1 MSVSNNAV
9 LRNDEP
15 VRRRESASLREYFG
29 EERWRFSWTIRS
41 RWSQIPQIFRHQCAR
56 ESAGD
61 PDADNRLPSGPAVA
75 VECPH
80 GGGVT
85 THNDKTAKCS
95 FAGAACTNALPVE
108 RQAAGASSSLLPTG
122 SGLLTSTLG

>member
-1 MSVSNNAV
+1 VK
-9 LRNDEP
+9 
-15 VRRRESASLREYFG
+15 
-29 EERWRFSWTIRS
+29 
-41 RWSQIPQIFRHQCAR
+41 
-56 ESAGD
+56 SAGD
-61 PDADNRLPSGPAVA
+61 SAGQYAVDGHKSRRYFDISAHESPPVIPTLITASRPRPAVA